1 MSVGRGFGHPSG
13 LRYRARAGRYRSV
26 KFLFIETALAAIFVL
41 LLLLFITVSGNMR
54 ANGRTV
60 ERVERKL
67 DLVINHLGIKGLPAD
82 GIPLDILAEI
92 DRCIWSDRRI
102 EAIKLYRQATGATLA
117 DAKAWVDQRGASY

>member
-1 MSVGRGFGHPSG
+1 MFP
-13 LRYRARAGRYRSV
+13 
-26 KFLFIETALAAIFVL
+26 FIETALAAIFVI

-117 DAKAWVDQRGASY
+117 DAKAWVDQRSASY